1 MGDIFKLN
9 SSLTQHNLFHSL
21 KESIMI
27 IATKR
32 FTLPVG
38 YQYQISNPVLW
49 YTSATSKG
57 VYRPITP
64 YISGTIASG
73 RNEDTAHYEKA
84 VIQPFRNKYAE
95 VYAIDDAEQK
105 GDGKVVFK

>member
-1 MGDIFKLN
+1 
-9 SSLTQHNLFHSL
+9 
-21 KESIMI
+21 MI
-27 IATKR
+27 ISTKR

-84 VIQPFRNKYAE
+84 IIQPFSTKRAE